1 MELVIIPA
9 LLITLVFMLIMGNV
23 GIMPGNRKAKN

>member
-23 GIMPGNRKAKN
+23 GIMLRIRKMKN